1 MPLPAPEPGLVL
13 SYGYL
18 WKWQDERGDD
28 TGEKSRPCVIVLT
41 TENNDGGTVVLVVPA
56 TSQQPQPD
64 RSSIEIP
71 TRVQAH
77 LGLDGARCWVIIDEV
92 NKFIWPGPDLAQ
104 LPGQPGTFHYGFIPP
119 KLYKQ
124 IITGCTNIAKAH
136 QLGTVTRTV

>member
-1 MPLPAPEPGLVL
+1 MPLPEPEPGLVL

-28 TGEKSRPCVIVLT
+28 TGEKSRPCVIVLA
-41 TENNDGGTVVLVVPA
+41 TENNDGDTVVLVVPV
-56 TSQQPQPD
+56 TSQPPQPN

-71 TRVQAH
+71 TRVQAD
-77 LGLDGARCWVIIDEV
+77 LGLDGAQCWVVIDEV

-104 LPGQPGTFHYGFIPP
+104 LPGRPGRFHYGFIPP

-124 IITGCTNIAKAH
+124 IITGCTKLAKAH
-136 QLGTVTRTV
+136 KLGTVTRTV

>member
-1 MPLPAPEPGLVL
+1 MPLPEPEPGLVL

-77 LGLDGARCWVIIDEV
+77 LGLDGAQCWVIIDEV

-124 IITGCTNIAKAH
+124 IITGCTSIAKAH